1 MKLKNSTVTVIGGSG
16 FIGRQI
22 VERLARAGARIIVL
36 TRNADRAKFLRPMGA
51 PGQITLVSGQATD
64 DAILRQVIDQSDAVV
79 NTVGILAETG
89 KQRFSA
95 LQAELPARIGQMLA
109 NNPSS
114 AHSARRMVQLS
125 AIGADAQ
132 SNSRYAKT
140 KAEGEAGL
148 LAAWPNATI
157 LRPSLVFGAGDGFFN
172 RFAGM
177 AMTAPAIPVIGG
189 GNNRIQPVYVGDVAD
204 AVINALKNDKT
215 EGQIYEL
222 GGPDVMSFRDAMRY
236 LLKCIHR
243 KRLLLSVPFPIMH
256 MAATAMRILP
266 QPPVTNDQLKLL
278 KTDNVV
284 ADDAL
289 TLTDLGVAPTA
300 MDAVV
305 PSYLERYKPGGQFN
319 MS

>member
-16 FIGRQI
+16 FIGRQV

-36 TRNADRAKFLRPMGA
+36 TRNADRAKFLRPIGA
-51 PGQITLVSGQATD
+51 PGQITLVSGQAND

-89 KQRFSA
+89 KQKFSA
-95 LQAELPARIGQMLA
+95 LQAELPAAIGQMLA
-109 NNPSS
+109 ENAFLANS
-114 AHSARRMVQLS
+114 ALRMVQLS

-132 SNSRYAKT
+132 SKSRYART

-148 LAAWPNATI
+148 LAAWPSATI

-189 GNNRIQPVYVGDVAD
+189 GSNRIQPVYVGDVAD

-215 EGQIYEL
+215 AGQIYEL

-236 LLKCIHR
+236 LLKCIRR

-278 KTDNVV
+278 KTDNIV

-289 TLTDLGVAPTA
+289 TLADLGVAPTA